1 MYLKKTNKYLIFSI
15 FLLLCFFNKDSIAL
29 TDTGHI
35 KADILKYIDSI
46 EEFSAKF
53 IQTNGLTIE
62 EGKLFLK
69 NKRIKIQY
77 EIPSKI
83 DIIIAKNKAMY
94 FNRDLQEVEYFNP
107 KNSIANH
114 FYMIFFNKTFF
125 DNAKFQEKNG
135 YVYIEKE
142 TSLNNE
148 LIKVEIFIEQK
159 PINIRKLQVTN
170 SETTLT
176 FSIMDTDLNPNIDN
190 KFFSMINPI

>member
-1 MYLKKTNKYLIFSI
+1 
-15 FLLLCFFNKDSIAL
+15 LCFFNKNSIAL